1 MFELLRCPVCGEA
14 LAPSV
19 SSLTCRNGHSFDIAK
34 ENYVNLLAGRHK
46 SGDAIG
52 DNRQMAHSR
61 KSFLDKDFY
70 FPLARALGNILS
82 EREKSTVL
90 DICCGEGYYTEK
102 LMQMCPDNDFYGF
115 DLSKEMVRLAAK
127 RKCGAS
133 FFVANIANIP
143 LADNSVDF
151 AVHLFAPFQPD
162 EFYRVI
168 KPGGTLVTVIP
179 GKRHLFGLKSVL
191 YDSPYE
197 NDEKLPDTGRFSVA
211 ETVTVTAEINLS
223 GSEDIMSLLRMTPY
237 YYHTP
242 TAGLERLSALSELKT
257 EIQFLLVRCEK
268 PSDLTQ

>member
-1 MFELLRCPVCGEA
+1 MFELLRCPVCGESFDISA
-14 LAPSV
+14 NCLS
-19 SSLTCRNGHSFDIAK
+19 CRNGHSFDIAK

-102 LMQMCPDNDFYGF
+102 IISMCPDNDYYGF

-127 RKCGAS
+127 RRCGAS
-133 FFVANIANIP
+133 FFVANIADIP
-143 LADNSVDF
+143 LAENSVDF
-151 AVHLFAPFQPD
+151 AFHLFAPFQAN
-162 EFYRVI
+162 EFHRI
-168 KPGGTLVTVIP
+168 LRPGGTLVTAIP
-179 GKRHLFGLKSVL
+179 GKRHLFGLKSIL

-197 NDEKLPDTGRFSVA
+197 NDEKLPDIGRLAVNDVIRVSS
-211 ETVTVTAEINLS
+211 EIALS
-223 GSEDIMSLLRMTPY
+223 DPEDIMSLLRMTPY

-242 TAGLERLSALSELKT
+242 TAGLERLTKLSEMTT
-257 EIQFLLVRCEK
+257 EIEFLLIKCEK
-268 PSDLTQ
+268 QEI